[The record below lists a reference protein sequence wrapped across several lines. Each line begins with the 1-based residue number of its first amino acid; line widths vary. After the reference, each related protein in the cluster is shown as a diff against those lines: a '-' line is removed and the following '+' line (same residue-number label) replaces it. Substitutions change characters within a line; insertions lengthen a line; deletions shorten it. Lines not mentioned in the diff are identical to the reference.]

1 MVKPMEQT
9 NPTNGRERLKMNG
22 DSTDEKPRVVDKRR
36 FRRFLEEDV
45 PPGELLPEPP
55 RYPSY
60 VEELQNKLQA
70 GEARLLEYAEQMR
83 QARQQM
89 DAELEA
95 IRERLRRNMQEQVE
109 QSKSQFVGP
118 MLDVLDNLKRAIEA
132 AEATRNFDALLAGLK
147 VTTAMFERNLQA
159 FGVALIGSPGE
170 PFDPR
175 LHEAVESV
183 AVEPERDGL
192 IVEVVQPGYRL
203 GDAVLIRPAR
213 VRVGQS
219 NQTG

>member
-1 MVKPMEQT
+1 MEPT
-9 NPTNGRERLKMNG
+9 NPTNGRERSSING
-22 DSTDEKPRVVDKRR
+22 DAGDDKPRVVDKRR
-36 FRRFLEEDV
+36 FRRLLDEDV
-45 PPGELLPEPP
+45 PTGELLPEPP

-60 VEELQNKLQA
+60 VEELQSKLQA

-132 AEATRNFDALLAGLK
+132 AEATRNFDALLDGLK
-147 VTTAMFERNLQA
+147 VTAAMFERHLQA
-159 FGVALIGSPGE
+159 FGVVLIGSPGE

-175 LHEAVESV
+175 FHEAVESV
-183 AVEPERDGL
+183 AVEPERDGQ
-192 IVEVVQPGYRL
+192 IVEVIQPGYRL

-213 VRVGQS
+213 VRVGQCS
-219 NQTG
+219 HTE